1 MLSKQFRPSEYHRPE
16 SIDEVLRILGN
27 NPGDAKVIAGGTDLL
42 VSKPAGTKVLVDIS
56 RLPLSYIE
64 EGDVLRIGATTNFN
78 AIQTSE
84 HLREN
89 PLNIISE
96 ASGKIGH
103 YNLRHLATIGGNLC
117 NAVPSADAAIPL
129 IALDAEAVIAGVDGD
144 RMVKFEDFFTFV
156 QETVLDGSEIL
167 KEIRI
172 PQQPPVT
179 GASFKR
185 IGRTNVDIALVNA
198 AVRLTLDGE
207 EVCADSRIVLG
218 AVAPTPIRARR
229 AEEMLIG
236 IKLTDELIEEA
247 AEAAAQE
254 TKPISDVRAS
264 AEYRREMSRV
274 LVKRAL
280 IEALSRAMG
289 E

>member
-1 MLSKQFRPSEYHRPE
+1 
-16 SIDEVLRILGN
+16 
-27 NPGDAKVIAGGTDLL
+27 
-42 VSKPAGTKVLVDIS
+42 
-56 RLPLSYIE
+56 
-64 EGDVLRIGATTNFN
+64 
-78 AIQTSE
+78 
-84 HLREN
+84 N

-96 ASGKIGH
+96 ASGEIGH

-144 RMVKFEDFFTFV
+144 RIVKFEDFFTFV
-156 QETVLDGSEIL
+156 QETVLDESEIQ

-172 PQQPPVT
+172 PQQPPGT

-198 AVRLTLDGE
+198 AVRLVLDGDG
-207 EVCADSRIVLG
+207 VCADSRIVLG

-236 IKLTDELIEEA
+236 RKLTAELIEEA
-247 AEAAAQE
+247 AETAAQG

-280 IEALSRAMG
+280 IEALSRAIG
-289 E
+289 